1 MSMKVELLRK
11 YIREIIKQELKLQEA
26 SATGNIDGGEGP
38 PKTPYA
44 FQSKRKKDKE
54 KEDKIAKQSG
64 YSLAETINEITLG
77 QLLAKQGKKIKMVKK
92 PGGGFKMTFVPIA
105 EPEEPKPENESIN
118 EGKINEIDYGNV
130 FADMGDKLSDFK
142 MKVVKPG
149 MRIYNKGKANSYMK
163 DLYKSLEKCVDL
175 CDMMNLMA
183 NESINEGP
191 AELKKVETIMLTLM
205 KLGRKITDR
214 KQAEKL
220 GAALSNISFLRDMM
234 KNESI
239 NEGKYHEYRND
250 DTLSPKQKI
259 GYSMREVRDKLN
271 ELDKLVK
278 MNVRLK
284 NEVGVNSTDY
294 WKNTHNAMKKI
305 SERLVKLANKVGQLY

>member
-1 MSMKVELLRK
+1 MSIKVELLRK

-64 YSLAETINEITLG
+64 YSIVETINEMTVG
-77 QLLAKQGKKIKMVKK
+77 QMLAKQGKKIKMVKK
-92 PGGGFKMTFVPIA
+92 PGGGVKMTFVPIDEP
-105 EPEEPKPENESIN
+105 EPEEPES
-118 EGKINEIDYGNV
+118 E
-130 FADMGDKLSDFK
+130 
-142 MKVVKPG
+142 
-149 MRIYNKGKANSYMK
+149 
-163 DLYKSLEKCVDL
+163 
-175 CDMMNLMA
+175 
-183 NESINEGP
+183 
-191 AELKKVETIMLTLM
+191 
-205 KLGRKITDR
+205 
-214 KQAEKL
+214 
-220 GAALSNISFLRDMM
+220 
-234 KNESI
+234 NESI